1 MGEVFVLTALWSLF
15 QDREV
20 RERRRLTTTVE
31 GTLVTPEDSSPGFIV
46 GERSPATAEL
56 RLIDL
61 P

>member
-1 MGEVFVLTALWSLF
+1 VVYSS

-56 RLIDL
+56 LLIDL